1 MHHPAGSFKR
11 IPQLRSIVST
21 LLRSL
26 PSMRD
31 ITTVTLF
38 VLFLLAI
45 FGSMLWEGL
54 FKYQCVD
61 PGTGALYQVRGK
73 TALRSL

>member
-1 MHHPAGSFKR
+1 MDAAGSFKR

-61 PGTGALYQVRGK
+61 PATGALYQVRGK